1 MSLFMSY
8 SMLQATELF
17 LMLLQ
22 ATELFLVLLQ
32 ATELVLMFWMSKH
45 DCSITFIN
53 QDVFYKHVLMF
64 LSYATAT
71 CVHEIV
77 QGALYLYSI
86 FAIHIEYRHS
96 KTTIHLKVWIKPD
109 MEHLDEAKVVPSA
122 QGQLVWDA
130 TCPDNWPHPTIVR
143 LQVLEKL
150 HLLLR
155 RKRLTSMLCLDNCF
169 VPKAIETL
177 GAFGPKTLSFMKE

>member
-53 QDVFYKHVLMF
+53 QDVFL
-64 LSYATAT
+64 
-71 CVHEIV
+71 
-77 QGALYLYSI
+77 
-86 FAIHIEYRHS
+86 
-96 KTTIHLKVWIKPD
+96 
-109 MEHLDEAKVVPSA
+109 
-122 QGQLVWDA
+122 
-130 TCPDNWPHPTIVR
+130 
-143 LQVLEKL
+143 
-150 HLLLR
+150 
-155 RKRLTSMLCLDNCF
+155 
-169 VPKAIETL
+169 
-177 GAFGPKTLSFMKE
+177 